1 MKRFYNLLVRDSM
14 EVDPDLEKIRKGST
28 ADIKAI
34 RNEFRNSKGFKVNLA
49 FACVT
54 KLIFSILFGI
64 WILFISYGTIYTDGK
79 SEPTINDSRVSY
91 SSTPSKWSFI
101 DYIQCTV
108 AEVIYSQLILILL
121 PYDDMMLCHVI
132 VFIDIIVCSPL
143 GAVFVYRTKH
153 SVLFVPGLNCCIP
166 RYTLHTGII
175 ILSFVAYNH

>member
-121 PYDDMMLCHVI
+121 PYDSDVMSRNSIHRYYCL
-132 VFIDIIVCSPL
+132 FTFRCSFR
-143 GAVFVYRTKH
+143 VSYQT
-153 SVLFVPGLNCCIP
+153 
-166 RYTLHTGII
+166 
-175 ILSFVAYNH
+175 LSFICTWS

>member
-79 SEPTINDSRVSY
+79 SEPTINESRVSY
-91 SSTPSKWSFI
+91 SSTTSKWSFI

-108 AEVIYSQLILILL
+108 AEVNFSQIFLILI
-121 PYDDMMLCHVI
+121 YHC
-132 VFIDIIVCSPL
+132 DINI
-143 GAVFVYRTKH
+143 K
-153 SVLFVPGLNCCIP
+153 
-166 RYTLHTGII
+166 
-175 ILSFVAYNH
+175 